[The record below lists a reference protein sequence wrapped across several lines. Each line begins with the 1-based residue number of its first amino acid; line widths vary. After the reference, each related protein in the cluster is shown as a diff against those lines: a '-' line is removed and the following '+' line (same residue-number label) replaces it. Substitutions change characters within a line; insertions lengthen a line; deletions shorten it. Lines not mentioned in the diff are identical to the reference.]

1 MRLLCCHYWG
11 LVFIHQVCA
20 LLAMSTVAGWN
31 SKGISYRDLNRSD
44 FNVRSNINFFIAVA
58 VICIIFLSINVF
70 IVLLNKRPIPPKIVS
85 YSPYLSNSVSLYQ
98 CMSLCVKF
106 CVFTLCLFWGE
117 LFSIGL
123 LLSGTLSCCFLCAF
137 IIGQYHSGNNMNS
150 KSEAAGEILFF
161 ESEKRHEIRPLKMDM
176 LTVSTF
182 DAFVHV
188 HDESKH
194 YLSH

>member
-58 VICIIFLSINVF
+58 VICIIFLAINVF

-123 LLSGTLSCCFLCAF
+123 LLSGTNFAPPPPPTHPRQS
-137 IIGQYHSGNNMNS
+137 
-150 KSEAAGEILFF
+150 
-161 ESEKRHEIRPLKMDM
+161 
-176 LTVSTF
+176 
-182 DAFVHV
+182 
-188 HDESKH
+188 
-194 YLSH
+194 